1 MLSASVANAATV
13 YFDNTGNWTK
23 VNAYTWTGGSNNG
36 WPGVQVTETV
46 TEGAKTYYKYET
58 TDDMI
63 IFNNGAGQQT
73 GDSKVADNMIYDAS
87 GATGNLFG
95 GGSVV
100 IVKETFFA
108 GKITNWGS
116 SDPNYKFT
124 DEGNGIFT
132 FELAE
137 LTNEG
142 ENAQFK
148 IVYDNKWY
156 STSSPIESGVEYT
169 LSEGGDNAKLAA
181 AGTDLKFTFNANTK
195 VLKVVYTSNGGGG
208 GDDPIPPTPGEKNV
222 YLAGEFNGYNS
233 TDADYKFTGNDG
245 VYTLHLDSFDSNF
258 KVVCNGTWLGYVE
271 SAIESGVEY
280 TLVDTGMENCKLT
293 APATDVTFVFTA
305 ATNTLKVTYTAGDT
319 PIPPTPTV
327 PAALY
332 LVGGTIDGNEW
343 DPAAAVEMTKEG
355 NVFSCT
361 AKVNGAMESADVYF
375 SFLTAKGSW
384 EEVNAYTRYG
394 ATTKDAPIAFGEA
407 AAIKADNSGDAP
419 AYKLTLESGED
430 GISVKF
436 VVDFDTMTVTL
447 TKDNNTSVVDAFT
460 VEEAPVYFNL
470 QGVKV
475 AQPANGIYVKVANGK
490 ATKVVINK

>member
-1 MLSASVANAATV
+1 M
-13 YFDNTGNWTK
+13 
-23 VNAYTWTGGSNNG
+23 NAYSWTGASNNG
-36 WPGVQVTETV
+36 AWPGVEVTETV

-58 TDDMI
+58 SFDMI
-63 IFNNGAGQQT
+63 IFNNGAGQQMR
-73 GDSKVADNMIYDAS
+73 DSKVVDNMIYDPS

-100 IVKETFFA
+100 IIPETFFA
-108 GKITNWGS
+108 GQITGWGS
-116 SDPNYKFT
+116 SDPDYKFT
-124 DEGNGIFT
+124 DEGNGVFT

-142 ENAQFK
+142 DDAEFK

-156 STSSPIESGVEYT
+156 STSSLIESGVEYT
-169 LSEGGDNAKLAA
+169 LSEGGGNAKLAA
-181 AGTDLKFTFNANTK
+181 ACTDLKFTFNANTK

-222 YLAGEFNGYNS
+222 YLAGEFNNYNA
-233 TDADYKFTGNDG
+233 TDAAYKFTGNDG
-245 VYTLHLDSFDSNF
+245 VYTLHLDSFDSDF
-258 KVVCNGTWLGYVE
+258 KVIYDGAWLGYVD
-271 SAIESGVEY
+271 SAVESGVEY
-280 TLVDTGMENCKLT
+280 TLGETGYDNCKLT
-293 APATDVTFVFTA
+293 GPATDVTFVFTA
-305 ATNTLKVTYTAGDT
+305 ATKTLKVTYTAGDT

-343 DPAAAVEMTKEG
+343 DPASAVEMTKEG

-361 AKVNGAMESADVYF
+361 AKVNGAMESSDVYF

-384 EEVNAYTRYG
+384 AEVNAYTRYG
-394 ATTKDAPIAFGEA
+394 ATSQDEAIAFGNA
-407 AAIKADNSGDAP
+407 TAIKAYDGEAP

-436 VVDFDTMTVTL
+436 VVDFDAMTVTL

-475 AQPANGIYVKVANGK
+475 AQPANGIYVKVVNGK